1 MSKKWILWAG
11 VPLLL
16 LASPW
21 PAWLWWK
28 HQGGREV
35 GWSGFRVEA
44 EVPQLGAEVL
54 AASGG
59 ERRVGQDLEDP
70 VAESPEHMA
79 LTGRNQDEVF
89 VAGLHA
95 GGGLRER
102 VERVCGWA
110 DVEERRQ
117 LEEDWVHALSLLR
130 LQHRLAKEGGGME
143 FAFIGAP
150 GDLLF
155 SLMPDLGEEI
165 DAGRVI
171 LRTPDEPELDA
182 SFGSPTARF
191 RLEPE
196 QKTLVV
202 EVRTRFG
209 YFDLE
214 LGRDCGE
221 PDLHQALWAQS
232 GVLWRKL
239 LK

>member
-1 MSKKWILWAG
+1 
-11 VPLLL
+11 V
-16 LASPW
+16 
-21 PAWLWWK
+21 
-28 HQGGREV
+28 
-35 GWSGFRVEA
+35 
-44 EVPQLGAEVL
+44 
-54 AASGG
+54 
-59 ERRVGQDLEDP
+59 
-70 VAESPEHMA
+70 ESPEPVV
-79 LTGRNQDEVF
+79 LSGRNQDEVF
-89 VAGLHA
+89 VAGLYA

-102 VERVCGWA
+102 VERACGWA
-110 DVEERRQ
+110 DAEQRR
-117 LEEDWVHALSLLR
+117 LLGEDWVHALSLLR

-155 SLMPDLGEEI
+155 SLMPDLREEI

-171 LRTPDEPELDA
+171 LRTPDEPALDA
-182 SFGSPTARF
+182 SFGSATARF

-214 LGRDCGE
+214 LGRDCSE
-221 PDLHQALWAQS
+221 PDLHQALWKQS
-232 GVLWRKL
+232 GVLWRRL